1 MQYTLDHGKHV
12 EIAFPEQKRFDA
24 TIPDAV
30 VQILRLECDRIH
42 FGDDYVAS
50 FNGARRSRTEL
61 FFVRLVVVDIDGVE
75 SMRCTASLSLIV
87 SVTGFFLHMSSAL
100 R

>member
-24 TIPDAV
+24 TIPNAV

-50 FNGARRSRTEL
+50 IQWCAKKSNTTLLCEVSR
-61 FFVRLVVVDIDGVE
+61 G
-75 SMRCTASLSLIV
+75 
-87 SVTGFFLHMSSAL
+87 
-100 R
+100 

>member
-61 FFVRLVVVDIDGVE
+61 FFVRLVVVDIDGAE
-75 SMRCTASLSLIV
+75 SMRCTASLSQIV